1 MDLPLHALPKS
12 IAIIMDGNRRYAKK
26 HNLESKEG
34 HKAGAKK
41 LLEVLEWL
49 KPTHIQDIVVYAFST
64 ENWNRTKEEVSDLM
78 DLFGS
83 VLQSKEVMSAGLQV
97 RFVGDRTRFPLSLR
111 AGLEALEKITRI
123 NTTKTLW
130 VALSYGGKEDILHAA
145 KNMHESG
152 DGLESSFE
160 QGLLSYGIPEIDMV
174 IRTGGA
180 KRMSNFLPWQTAY
193 AELFFIDTYWP
204 ELTKGEMYALL
215 TEYTERK
222 RNFGK

>member
-1 MDLPLHALPKS
+1 
-12 IAIIMDGNRRYAKK
+12 MDGNRRYAKK

-49 KPTHIQDIVVYAFST
+49 KKTDIQDIVVYAFST

-83 VLQSKEVMSAGLQV
+83 VLQSKQVIHAGMRV
-97 RFVGDRTRFPLSLR
+97 RFVGDRTRFSTPLR
-111 AGLEALEKITRI
+111 VGLETLEKITSA

-145 KNMHESG
+145 RKLHEKDDYS
-152 DGLESSFE
+152 ENSFE
-160 QGLLSYGIPEIDMV
+160 QGLLSFGIPEIDMV
-174 IRTGGA
+174 IRTGGD

-204 ELTKGEMYALL
+204 ELTKEEMYALL